1 MSKRAERRH
10 HSQRMKAK
18 ARRIHRQNNYFLRT
32 WANEAVRYKEFEDAA
47 ATRADHLKN
56 CSCSM
61 CGNPRK
67 WMKEQTH
74 QEDLADIKWKEERG
88 DTNDSGSAA

>member
-18 ARRIHRQNNYFLRT
+18 ARRVYRQNNSFLRT
-32 WANEAVRYKEFEDAA
+32 WAEDAA
-47 ATRADHLKN
+47 AKRADYLKS

-67 WMKEQTH
+67 WTKDQTR
-74 QEDLADIKWKEERG
+74 QEDLADLKWKEQRG
-88 DTNDSGSAA
+88 NADADDPGSAA